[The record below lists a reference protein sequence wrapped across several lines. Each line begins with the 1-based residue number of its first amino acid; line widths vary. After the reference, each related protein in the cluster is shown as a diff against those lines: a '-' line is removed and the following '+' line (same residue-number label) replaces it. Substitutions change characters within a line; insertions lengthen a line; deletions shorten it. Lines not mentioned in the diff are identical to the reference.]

1 MKQRIQRPVN
11 RTYLWSLDLDWYN
24 AQWHILKSII
34 IKDKDKDKEKVK
46 KQMHFCGNLKKF

>member
-1 MKQRIQRPVN
+1 MKYRIQRPVN

-34 IKDKDKDKEKVK
+34 IKDKDKDKEKIK
-46 KQMHFCGNLKKF
+46 KQMHLCGNLKKF